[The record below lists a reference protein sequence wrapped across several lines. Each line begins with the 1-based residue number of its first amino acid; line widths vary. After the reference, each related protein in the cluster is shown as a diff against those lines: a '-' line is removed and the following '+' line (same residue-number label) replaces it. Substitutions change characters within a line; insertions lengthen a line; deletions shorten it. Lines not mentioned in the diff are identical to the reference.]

1 MDPSWAETLLLT
13 VIISAFI
20 YTTWNSIYRKRN
32 LPPGPTPLPIVGNVL
47 HIKRGEMVKSLMEL
61 KEQYGSVYTVYF
73 GHYPIVVLC
82 GYNTVKEALID
93 RAEEFSGRG
102 RLPTIDQFVKGY
114 GIVFGNGNRWKDL
127 RRFSLSTL
135 RNFGM
140 GKKSIEE
147 RIQEEAHFLIEEIK
161 SQKEKFIDPTSFLIQ
176 CVSNVICSIVF
187 GNRFEYTN
195 DSFQKLLTM
204 FSVVFQDM
212 SSVSGQLQEMLPSVM
227 KYVPGRHHRIN
238 KCLQKLTDFI
248 MERVKMNKESFD
260 PNSPRDFI
268 DSFLIKQQQE
278 ENNPSFDN
286 ENMMMTILN
295 MFFAGTE
302 TVSTTLRHGLML
314 IMKYPEIQAKLHEE
328 IHRVIG
334 ENRIPNIEDRP
345 KMPYMDAVIHEIQ
358 RFSDILPLNVPHAT
372 ITDVNFKGYT
382 IPKGTDVYPLLCSVL
397 QDPTKI
403 TRPGKFD
410 PNNFLDNKGCF
421 RKNDAFMP
429 FSAGKRVCAG
439 EGLAKMELFVFFTV
453 ILQNFTLIPE
463 REFTDKDINPVM
475 TGFANVPKF
484 YRMSFKPRI

>member
-1 MDPSWAETLLLT
+1 MDLSWTVTLLLT

-20 YTTWNSIYRKRN
+20 YSTWNSIYRRHN

-47 HIKRGEMVKSLMEL
+47 HIKRGEMVKSLMEF
-61 KEQYGSVYTVYF
+61 KEKYGSVYTVYF
-73 GHYPIVVLC
+73 GHNPIVVLC

-102 RLPTIDQFVKGY
+102 RLPTIDQSIKGY
-114 GIVFGNGNRWKDL
+114 GLVFSNGNRWKDL

-161 SQKEKFIDPTSFLIQ
+161 SQKEQFIDPTSFLIQ
-176 CVSNVICSIVF
+176 SVSNVICSIVF

-195 DSFQKLLTM
+195 ASFQKLLTL
-204 FSVVFQDM
+204 FSMVFQDM
-212 SSVSGQLQEMLPSVM
+212 SSIPGQLLEMLPSIM
-227 KYVPGRHHRIN
+227 KYVPGRHKRIIES
-238 KCLQKLTDFI
+238 LQKLNDFI

-260 PNSPRDFI
+260 PDSPRDFI

-278 ENNPSFDN
+278 GNNPNFDN
-286 ENMMMTILN
+286 ENMLMTLQN

-302 TVSTTLRHGLML
+302 TVSSTLRHSLMI
-314 IMKYPEIQAKLHEE
+314 IMRYPEIQAKMHEE
-328 IHRVIG
+328 IIQVIG
-334 ENRIPNIEDRP
+334 ENRIPNIEDRS

-358 RFSDILPLNVPHAT
+358 RFVDILPLNLPHAT
-372 ITDVNFKGYT
+372 IRDVNFKGYT
-382 IPKGTDVYPLLCSVL
+382 IPKGTDVFPLLCSVL
-397 QDPTKI
+397 RDPTKI
-403 TRPGKFD
+403 TRPDTFD

-429 FSAGKRVCAG
+429 FSAGKRICAG
-439 EGLAKMELFVFFTV
+439 EGLARMQLFIFLTV